1 MASSGAARPAVS
13 RVLQRCQP
21 FSSSISCAAP
31 VTTWRT
37 LARPSTAAALPAAA
51 AQATTQQLR
60 LLSISMPLQKRRT
73 TRDNNRL
80 RGQSTIHRSG
90 IRRPLSVSD
99 EELPQPVQDE
109 GVGKMRD
116 EDTDPDHGLWG
127 FFYDKQLLPTPK
139 QLSAHGRSWTVQELR
154 GKSWEDLH
162 ALWWTCCRER
172 NRIATAM
179 KARQLIGIKKD
190 NPNDEAEARGKTVN
204 KTMQAI
210 KHVLTERF
218 YAWEDARKLAMEDP
232 EINLS
237 GKGPIYTPSLHFES
251 ADTSYIEEP
260 AVDHLETPETPG
272 QEKVG
277 EASLARGVDP
287 STIPPNE
294 TAKPVTDATR
304 SS

>member
-21 FSSSISCAAP
+21 FSSSTSCVAP
-31 VTTWRT
+31 LTTWRT
-37 LARPSTAAALPAAA
+37 LARPSTAASLPAVTV
-51 AQATTQQLR
+51 QATTQQLR
-60 LLSISMPLQKRRT
+60 LMSISMPLQKPRT

-99 EELPQPVQDE
+99 EEIPQPVQEE
-109 GVGKMRD
+109 GVGKMRE

-127 FFYDKQLLPTPK
+127 FFYDKQLVATPQ

-172 NRIATAM
+172 NRIVTAV
-179 KARQLIGIKKD
+179 KAREQIGINDKN
-190 NPNDEAEARGKTVN
+190 NPDYAEADARDRAVT

-237 GKGPIYTPSLHFES
+237 GNGPIYTPSLHFES
-251 ADTSYIEEP
+251 ADTSSYMEEP
-260 AVDHLETPETPG
+260 VADHLETPE
-272 QEKVG
+272 KVG
-277 EASLARGVDP
+277 ESLPAGAVDP
-287 STIPPNE
+287 STITPNE
-294 TAKPVTDATR
+294 TAKPVTDAPR